1 MIRALVV
8 DDEPPARDL
17 LRSLLGRLPDIS
29 VVGEAADGREAVS
42 AIETLRP
49 DLVFLDVQMP
59 ELDGFGVIEEIG
71 PDRMPA
77 VVFVTAYDRY
87 ALRAFEVHAL
97 DFLLKPYDQKRLAA
111 AVRHATERGSVM
123 TAQLKALLQELRTA
137 GGSRGGRLSI
147 KSDGRVRFV
156 DTEAIDWIEADDK
169 VVRIHAGKEVHV
181 MRTTLSSVGR
191 QLDAATF
198 VRIHRSTIVNAKRI
212 REVQPWFH
220 SDYVV
225 IMADGTKLMTGRA
238 YRAALKRL
246 IGDAPG

>member
-17 LRSLLGRLPDIS
+17 LKSLLNRVPDIT

-97 DFLLKPYDQKRLAA
+97 DFLLKPYDQNRLAA
-111 AVRHATERGSVM
+111 TVQHATERGVM
-123 TAQLKALLQELRTA
+123 SAQLKALLHELRTP
-137 GGSRGGRLSI
+137 GGGRLSI
-147 KSDGRVRFV
+147 KSDRRIRFI
-156 DTEAIDWIEADDK
+156 DIAAIDWIEADDK
-169 VVRIHAGKEVHV
+169 VVRLHAGKEVHV
-181 MRTTLSSVGR
+181 MRSTLSSIAR
-191 QLDAATF
+191 QLDSATF
-198 VRIHRSTIVNAKRI
+198 VRIHRSTIVNATRI
-212 REVQPWFH
+212 REIQPWFH
-220 SDYVV
+220 NDYVV
-225 IMADGTKLMTGRA
+225 IMGDGTKLMTGRA
-238 YRAALKRL
+238 YRTALKHL

>member
-17 LRSLLGRLPDIS
+17 LRSLLGRLPDIT
-29 VVGEAADGREAVS
+29 VVGEAGDGREAVS

-59 ELDGFGVIEEIG
+59 ELDGFSVIEEIG

-111 AVRHATERGSVM
+111 AVRHATERGVM
-123 TAQLKALLQELRTA
+123 TAQLKALLRELRTA
-137 GGSRGGRLSI
+137 GGSRLSI
-147 KSDGRVRFV
+147 KSDGRVRFL

-169 VVRIHAGKEVHV
+169 VVRIHAGKEVHL

-191 QLDAATF
+191 QLDTATF

-212 REVQPWFH
+212 REIQPWFH
-220 SDYVV
+220 NDYVV

-238 YRAALKRL
+238 YRTALKHL
-246 IGDAPG
+246 IGDVPG

>member
-1 MIRALVV
+1 VIRALVV

-17 LRSLLGRLPDIS
+17 LRSLLGRLPDIT
-29 VVGEAADGREAVS
+29 VVGEAGDGREAVS

-59 ELDGFGVIEEIG
+59 ELDGFSVIEEIG

-111 AVRHATERGSVM
+111 AVRHATERGVM
-123 TAQLKALLQELRTA
+123 TAQLKALLRELRTA
-137 GGSRGGRLSI
+137 GGSRLSI
-147 KSDGRVRFV
+147 KSDGRVRFL

-169 VVRIHAGKEVHV
+169 VVRIHAGKEVHL

-191 QLDAATF
+191 QLDTATF

-212 REVQPWFH
+212 REIQPWFH
-220 SDYVV
+220 NDYVV

-238 YRAALKRL
+238 YRTALKHL
-246 IGDAPG
+246 IGDVPG